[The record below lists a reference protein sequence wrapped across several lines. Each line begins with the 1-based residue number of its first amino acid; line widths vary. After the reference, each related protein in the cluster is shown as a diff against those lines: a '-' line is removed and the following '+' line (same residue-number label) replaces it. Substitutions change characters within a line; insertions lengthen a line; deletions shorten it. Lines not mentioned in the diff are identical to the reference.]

1 MQRIIASRRRAAL
14 VGSIAA
20 LAALGAGAAS
30 ASAATNA
37 VTRTFFFTAKPNSR
51 TTTLFSVNGLTVN
64 ARCNASGNP
73 VVFAFSSASNADIF
87 VRVFDGFGRL
97 HTFKS
102 TSFSKGNK
110 GMALSSASNDFDSTG
125 QALFGTSRGNVVN
138 VSYAFDNATT
148 MNGLNICAVYGSYV
162 AS

>member
-1 MQRIIASRRRAAL
+1 MQRIIGSRRRAAL
-14 VGSIAA
+14 LGSIVT

-37 VTRTFFFTAKPNSR
+37 VTRTFFYTAKPGSS
-51 TTTLFSVNGLTVN
+51 TKTLFSANQLTVN
-64 ARCNASGNP
+64 ARCDSNGNP
-73 VVFAFSSASNADIF
+73 VVFAFSSANNADIF

-102 TSFSKGNK
+102 TSFNRSNK
-110 GMALSSASNDFDSTG
+110 GMRLSSVSNDFDSTG
-125 QALFGTSRGNVVN
+125 TALFGTATGNVVTVN
-138 VSYAFDNATT
+138 YAFDNATT